1 MRVLYNNLIKK
12 DYPKSL
18 YLFDLSPTAAGME
31 GVIRPLLGRRNAPTR
46 TASAKRV
53 LLNLKNRAFE
63 CKRIA

>member
-18 YLFDLSPTAAGME
+18 YLFDLSTTATGME
-31 GVIRPLLGRRNAPTR
+31 GVIRPFLGRRNAPTR

-53 LLNLKNRAFE
+53 LLDLNNGAFE
-63 CKRIA
+63 CQRIA